1 MPADRSSPASVATPA
16 PGRPGGRGTLVAA
29 GLALLL
35 AAVLLGAGPRWR
47 NGVIGGGD
55 AWQTVWNFDHVA
67 RVLAGEEPLWFSDRV
82 WAPEGASLRAH
93 TLAPTFAI
101 PGALLGRAVGLP
113 AAYDLLVLASFVLAA
128 GATYRLARRLGMS
141 PPAAV
146 LAGLVLAF
154 APARFARTW
163 GHLNLLALGF
173 VPLALEGLMVAARK
187 HGARAWG
194 GAALAAAALVALAL
208 SDWYM
213 AVLGALAACCFAF
226 FEVIR
231 SPGRRVV
238 VGARLGASGLV
249 ALAVVAPVARPL
261 AAEAATAARGHDPAL
276 CCTAVTSL
284 VVPNRI
290 QQIARWTRPL
300 TERNT
305 QNIAEGAAYLG
316 LVPLAALAWLL
327 VDRRRRPRDLDWVL
341 TAGVVALVLA
351 LGPSP
356 RIFDSHLGLSLPYAW
371 LERLV
376 PGLALGGCVSRFVQL
391 AVLPLALAVGWA
403 ADRGLAAGTRGHLLV
418 FAATAVLAVEYA
430 PVAPGVQP
438 WPDDPAMAAIAAAP
452 GPGTVLDLDPG
463 VGALVRQLEHGRP
476 QTLGYLSRTP
486 EPQWRRRLADP
497 VLGPLLGAGPVDAAP
512 PAAVAAAWLRHRWGV
527 RWVVAAPG
535 SEPAQRAEALGLG
548 VSERSAHSEVFAV
561 PMLAVPPADAFEF
574 GERDAPLARAGVLL
588 EGVFA
593 PETVTVAGRTVRGR
607 WTGAE
612 ARVLVPARPGRLV
625 LTVAAPRP
633 GTPRLAVS
641 WPGARRELEVAGVV
655 EVTLEVPAAALCGDG
670 TFVLGLHAEAFQP
683 QHDARELGVFL
694 VTLAAKP
701 HLPAS

>member
-1 MPADRSSPASVATPA
+1 
-16 PGRPGGRGTLVAA
+16 
-29 GLALLL
+29 
-35 AAVLLGAGPRWR
+35 
-47 NGVIGGGD
+47 
-55 AWQTVWNFDHVA
+55 
-67 RVLAGEEPLWFSDRV
+67 
-82 WAPEGASLRAH
+82 
-93 TLAPTFAI
+93 
-101 PGALLGRAVGLP
+101 
-113 AAYDLLVLASFVLAA
+113 
-128 GATYRLARRLGMS
+128 
-141 PPAAV
+141 
-146 LAGLVLAF
+146 
-154 APARFARTW
+154 
-163 GHLNLLALGF
+163 
-173 VPLALEGLMVAARK
+173 
-187 HGARAWG
+187 
-194 GAALAAAALVALAL
+194 
-208 SDWYM
+208 
-213 AVLGALAACCFAF
+213 
-226 FEVIR
+226 
-231 SPGRRVV
+231 
-238 VGARLGASGLV
+238 
-249 ALAVVAPVARPL
+249 
-261 AAEAATAARGHDPAL
+261 
-276 CCTAVTSL
+276 
-284 VVPNRI
+284 
-290 QQIARWTRPL
+290 
-300 TERNT
+300 
-305 QNIAEGAAYLG
+305 
-316 LVPLAALAWLL
+316 
-327 VDRRRRPRDLDWVL
+327 
-341 TAGVVALVLA
+341 
-351 LGPSP
+351 
-356 RIFDSHLGLSLPYAW
+356 
-371 LERLV
+371 V

-535 SEPAQRAEALGLG
+535 SEPAQG
-548 VSERSAHSEVFAV
+548 
-561 PMLAVPPADAFEF
+561 
-574 GERDAPLARAGVLL
+574 DAPLARAGVLL